1 MSNTISNIPQEEEP
15 SESQEAINQAREAA
29 RVAERQAVMASRTT
43 AVTEAAREA
52 PERIARRNRSR
63 HFYILFP
70 NPESFDEFISALAH
84 RYNSELDNFVL
95 KVIVIVYLLIYGS
108 DWFEQI
114 NNTQQLYQRVDDL
127 LLRDIVDLNIP
138 DFMSKIYILKSQNYS
153 SLISSLD
160 EEHIHAIRTVLSAFK
175 AEAEH
180 RRAAEGRA
188 AEGRAAE
195 RSAAE
200 QMPSAGCFPGDKN
213 CTITGGRKRKT
224 IRKRRR
230 KTIRRRRMTKRKR
243 RSLK

>member
-52 PERIARRNRSR
+52 PERIARHNRSR

-175 AEAEH
+175 AEAQH
-180 RRAAEGRA
+180 RRE
-188 AEGRAAE
+188 AE
-195 RSAAE
+195 RQRVSEPREE

>member
-1 MSNTISNIPQEEEP
+1 MNNTFLSSPPEEE
-15 SESQEAINQAREAA
+15 ESAEASDARRAAYEMHYATETARIRGARTEA
-29 RVAERQAVMASRTT
+29 VAEV
-43 AVTEAAREA
+43 AREA

-63 HFYILFP
+63 HFYTLFP

-84 RYNSELDNFVL
+84 RYNSDLDDFVL

-127 LLRDIVDLNIP
+127 LLRDIADLDIP
-138 DFMSKIYILKSQNYS
+138 EFMSKIYILKSQNYS

-160 EEHIHAIRTVLSAFK
+160 EEHIDAIRTVLSGFK
-175 AEAEH
+175 AEAQH
-180 RRAAEGRA
+180 RREAERQRA
-188 AEGRAAE
+188 PE